1 MVIRIEV
8 NNPIIA
14 LEGPEKPNLELGVGG
29 GIHNLGFPF
38 RYFQWSFEAVFM
50 TAVNDL
56 DLAVGKQA
64 VFSRRTGTSFL
75 KPGWVACDLVPYAEV
90 SV

>member
-1 MVIRIEV
+1 
-8 NNPIIA
+8 
-14 LEGPEKPNLELGVGG
+14 
-29 GIHNLGFPF
+29 
-38 RYFQWSFEAVFM
+38 M

-75 KPGWVACDLVPYAEV
+75 KPGWIACDFVPHAEV
-90 SV
+90 SVQIYRIDDCQWRIAFGRTSPTEHDDCKTKNCNPISSTWTPF